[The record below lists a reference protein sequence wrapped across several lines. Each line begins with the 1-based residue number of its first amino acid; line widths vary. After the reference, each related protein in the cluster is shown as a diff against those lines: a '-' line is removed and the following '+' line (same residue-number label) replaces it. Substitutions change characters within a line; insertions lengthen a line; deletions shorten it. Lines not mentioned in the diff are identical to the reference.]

1 MEREPGGIDGS
12 KSVRDMHHLRLMSLL
27 QEQVRDHGRKRAAE
41 ILGVD
46 RRTLDTAL
54 DQGVLTRRIR
64 GALERALQSGV
75 GSAAAQQRDRND
87 KLEDRLGDLEGLVE
101 EQGREMRAGRRAAED
116 EIRKL
121 REEQAQ
127 GLRRIERAVAGLN
140 AAGGDKEEAAKS
152 SGPQPAKQANLR
164 REYPELVTLD
174 PAGDD
179 EDVFGDAW
187 ELVQEWRKLKE
198 THPNEGKRPGLAA
211 DGRKVP
217 VSGIGAAGGPRPD
230 PASGPVSLAGL
241 RPGRADRL
249 AKKSPGRYP
258 AEGQKAQAPGVGE
271 ALPEPGAVAQVEGLT
286 VAAFVNSLSETAKG
300 VLQGVFCCPGACDN
314 GGVVWLYQGFRP

>member
-1 MEREPGGIDGS
+1 MEPEKGGIDGS

-46 RRTLDTAL
+46 RRTLDAAL
-54 DQGVLTRRIR
+54 DQGMLTRRIR

-75 GSAAAQQRDRND
+75 GSAAARQRDRND
-87 KLEDRLGDLEGLVE
+87 KLDDRLGDLEGLVE
-101 EQGREMRAGRRAAED
+101 EQGKEMREGRRATEE

-127 GLRRIERAVAGLN
+127 GLRRIERAVTGLN
-140 AAGGDKEEAAKS
+140 GTGGDNEEEAKS

-187 ELVQEWRKLKE
+187 ELVREWRELKD
-198 THPNEGKRPGLAA
+198 THPNEGKSLDWLLTEERF
-211 DGRKVP
+211 
-217 VSGIGAAGGPRPD
+217 VS
-230 PASGPVSLAGL
+230 
-241 RPGRADRL
+241 
-249 AKKSPGRYP
+249 
-258 AEGQKAQAPGVGE
+258 
-271 ALPEPGAVAQVEGLT
+271 VELELLEDHGLT
-286 VAAFVNSLSETAKG
+286 LPPARFPLRGFDRSGQVNWRRKALEDTRRKIRRRQFLAWARR
-300 VLQGVFCCPGACDN
+300 VLTLGRWRQ
-314 GGVVWLYQGFRP
+314 

>member
-46 RRTLDTAL
+46 RRTLDAAV
-54 DQGVLTRRIR
+54 DQGMLTRRIR

-87 KLEDRLGDLEGLVE
+87 KLEDRMGDLEGLVE
-101 EQGREMRAGRRAAED
+101 EQGRELREGRRAAED

-121 REEQAQ
+121 REEQVQ

-140 AAGGDKEEAAKS
+140 AGSDSGGETQGSA
-152 SGPQPAKQANLR
+152 SGGQTPKTVTLR
-164 REYPELVTLD
+164 REYPELVTLE
-174 PAGDD
+174 PADDD
-179 EDVFGDAW
+179 EEVFGEAW

-198 THPNEGKRPGLAA
+198 THPNEGRSLDWLLTEERFLSVELALLEDHTLTLPPA
-211 DGRKVP
+211 RFPLRGFDRGGQTGWRRKALEDTRRK
-217 VSGIGAAGGPRPD
+217 IRRRKL
-230 PASGPVSLAGL
+230 LAWA
-241 RPGRADRL
+241 RR
-249 AKKSPGRYP
+249 
-258 AEGQKAQAPGVGE
+258 V
-271 ALPEPGAVAQVEGLT
+271 LT
-286 VAAFVNSLSETAKG
+286 
-300 VLQGVFCCPGACDN
+300 P
-314 GGVVWLYQGFRP
+314 WRWRR